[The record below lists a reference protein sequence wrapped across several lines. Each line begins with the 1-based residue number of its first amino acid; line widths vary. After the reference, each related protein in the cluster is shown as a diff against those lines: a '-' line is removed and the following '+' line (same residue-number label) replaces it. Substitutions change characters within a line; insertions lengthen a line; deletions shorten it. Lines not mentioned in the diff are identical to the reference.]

1 MNPNYLSVIFVVEDN
16 AGDARLLHEMFK
28 EQRTINTTMTFV
40 GTMKEAEAF
49 LAEARVDVILLDL
62 GLPDAQGLDGI
73 LRCRAAAPR
82 APIVVLTGM
91 DDDTLAGRALQ
102 AGAQDYLVKGQIDAS
117 NLHRALRYAAGRKS
131 VEDALFAE
139 KERAQVTLNCIGDAV
154 ACTDIAGNLTF
165 LNFVAENLTGWSC
178 HDAIGRPMAEV
189 FQIVGSADDKAI
201 PDPIAMAL
209 ARGRPIHIPP
219 DAVLIRRDGFHIPI
233 EDSVAPIRDRAGEAT
248 GAVIVLR
255 DVSVARAMALRLAHA
270 ASDLARQN
278 SMLSRV
284 NGELATL
291 VRCSPI
297 AIYATDPSG
306 IVTMWSPAAERLSGF
321 SREEAVGSFLPVV
334 PKPGIEDVKDRIGRV
349 CRGEPTTNFVVAG
362 QKKDGATIELN
373 ISMGQLIDELGVPRG
388 VISLAENVTE
398 AASERAKIARMQSEF
413 VSTVSHE
420 LRTPLTSIGGSLGL
434 IAGGAAGAINAQ
446 ATRLVEIANK
456 NAQRLIRLVNDILD
470 IEKLQSGHMTFNF
483 APIRLD
489 EIVEQAV
496 DATVAYAAT
505 FGIEIYRLSEAREF
519 LINADPDRVNQAVT
533 NLISNA
539 VKFSPADSRVEV
551 RTSRVD
557 QGVRISISD
566 EGAGIPEEF
575 RARIFQR
582 FAQADSTDVRQKG
595 GSGLGLSIV
604 RAIME
609 RHGGSVSFDSILGV
623 GTCFHLD
630 FPAIAE
636 AVQAPPRVH
645 ALLGA
650 A

>member
-1 MNPNYLSVIFVVEDN
+1 MSTNSLSVIFVVEDN

-28 EQRTINTTMTFV
+28 ERRTTNATMTFV
-40 GTMKEAEAF
+40 GTMKEAETY
-49 LAEARVDVILLDL
+49 LAGAKVDAILLDL

-117 NLHRALRYAAGRKS
+117 NLHRALRYAVERKN
-131 VEDALFAE
+131 VEEALFAE

-165 LNFVAENLTGWSC
+165 LNLVAESLTGWSC

-189 FQIVGSADDKAI
+189 FQIVGASDGKAI
-201 PDPIAMAL
+201 PDPIAIAL
-209 ARGRPIHIPP
+209 ARGRP

-233 EDSVAPIRDRAGEAT
+233 EDSVAPIHNRAGEAT

-255 DVSVARAMALRLAHA
+255 DVSVARAMVLRLANA
-270 ASDLARQN
+270 ASDLAKQN
-278 SMLSRV
+278 SLLSRV
-284 NGELATL
+284 NGELTTL

-321 SREEAVGSFLPVV
+321 SREEAVGSFLPIV
-334 PKPGIEDVKDRIGRV
+334 PKAGIEDVKDRIGRV

-362 QKKDGATIELN
+362 QKKDGATVELN
-373 ISMGQLIDELGVPRG
+373 ISIGQLIDELGVPRG
-388 VISLAENVTE
+388 AISLAENVTE

-420 LRTPLTSIGGSLGL
+420 LRTPLTSIGGALGL
-434 IAGGAAGAINAQ
+434 IVGGAAGVINDGA
-446 ATRLVEIANK
+446 ARLVAIANN

-470 IEKLQSGHMTFNF
+470 IEKLQSGRMAFNF

-539 VKFSPADSRVEV
+539 VKFSPPDSRVEV

-604 RAIME
+604 REIMD
-609 RHGGSVSFDSILGV
+609 RHGGSVSFDSEPGV
-623 GTCFHLD
+623 GTRFHLD
-630 FPAIAE
+630 FPAIGGAIQE
-636 AVQAPPRVH
+636 TPRVH
-645 ALLGA
+645 AFLGA
-650 A
+650 T